1 MKLKGGK
8 IMENFDEVSF
18 YDLDPYY
25 DEDGESVFD
34 TDSCSE
40 SDGYI
45 SAIDNFYRPE
55 RFYI

>member
-1 MKLKGGK
+1 
-8 IMENFDEVSF
+8 MENFDEVSF

-34 TDSCSE
+34 TDCCSE
-40 SDGYI
+40 SDGYV